1 MKTKMKSWI
10 TGMALLAT
18 AGALWAQPE
27 AAISLNLRVVTGSI
41 GPIDP
46 LIFEL
51 SVTNETDA
59 HLTNLPVW
67 AIEETSAI
75 EVMAPDSKEW
85 KPMAVPYLER
95 LKNRCVPLDHFLF
108 ELKPREKKSFEMH
121 VIYDPYISYQQERP
135 HYYFAQPGEYRLRA
149 SYQLAKGQPIYS
161 NEARFTVQ
169 PYTGTDLDAY
179 KWLKEKT
186 LPHFM
191 YDPETYVLV
200 EMHEADEW
208 AQELMNRFPNSR
220 FAPWAQL
227 YLANC
232 YLLGLRTGTEILP
245 PDVAQAD
252 RLAAG
257 LVRSS
262 DTRVRMSAE
271 KLMQAIEQ
279 KRAILQEDR

>member
-1 MKTKMKSWI
+1 MKTKMKSLI
-10 TGMALLAT
+10 TGMALLT
-18 AGALWAQPE
+18 MAGALWAQPE
-27 AAISLNLRVVTGSI
+27 AAISLNLRMVTGTI

-67 AIEETSAI
+67 AIEETSGI
-75 EVMAPDSKEW
+75 EVMTPGSKEW
-85 KPMAVPYLER
+85 KTIAVPYLER

-108 ELKPREKKSFEMH
+108 ELKPRETKPFEMH
-121 VIYDPYISYQQERP
+121 VVYDPYISYQQERP
-135 HYYFAQPGEYRLRA
+135 YYYFAQPGEYRLRA

-169 PYTGTDLDAY
+169 TYTGTDLEAY
-179 KWLKEKT
+179 NWLKNKT

-220 FAPWAQL
+220 FAPYAQL

-232 YLLGLRTGTEILP
+232 HLLGLRTGTEILP
-245 PDVAQAD
+245 PDVVQAD
-252 RLAAG
+252 RLTSA

-262 DTRVRMSAE
+262 DGRIKQSAE
-271 KLMQAIEQ
+271 KLLQAIEQ
-279 KRAILQEDR
+279 KRAILDEDR